1 MRRRLPSINALT
13 AFEAA
18 ARHASIT
25 RAANELSLTESAVSR
40 QISLLEEKLG
50 LRLFNR
56 IKKRISLTRAGVLYA
71 ARVGQIIKRIERDT
85 LEVMAHEGNGATL
98 EITSLPTVG
107 AQWMVSRLG
116 GFYAQH
122 PDLTIHVSARSGR
135 FFFTESAFDGALY
148 FGQPDWPGARTDY
161 LFDEL
166 LLPVGSPSFLRGAKT
181 ITAHDIAKHRLLH
194 LMSRPDAWRH
204 WCAKAGLDDINVMRG
219 PRFEIQS
226 MLVSAACAGLGVAL
240 LPRFLIEEPLRSGE
254 LCVLSHL
261 PIHSEGAYY
270 FAYPE
275 EKADDALLAEF
286 RAWLQAQAE
295 EFRQPLPT

>member
-40 QISLLEEKLG
+40 QISLLEEQLG

-56 IKKRISLTRAGVLYA
+56 IKKRISLTRAGKLYA

-85 LEVMAHEGNGATL
+85 LEVMAHDGNGAAL

-107 AQWMVSRLG
+107 AQWMISRFG
-116 GFYAQH
+116 SFYARH
-122 PDLTIHVSARSGR
+122 PDVTIHVSARSGR

-148 FGQPDWPGARTDY
+148 FGQPDWPGARIDY
-161 LFDEL
+161 LFDEI
-166 LLPVGSPSFLRGAKT
+166 LLPVGSPGFLRRAKSLST
-181 ITAHDIAKHRLLH
+181 EEIVSHRLLH

-204 WCAKAGLDDINVMRG
+204 WCAKADLNGVNVMGG

-240 LPRFLIEEPLRSGE
+240 LPRFLIEEPLRTGE
-254 LCVLSHL
+254 LCVLSQL
-261 PIHSEGAYY
+261 SVHSEGAYY

-275 EKADDALLAEF
+275 EKANDALLMDF
-286 RAWLQAQAE
+286 RAWLQEQAE
-295 EFRQPLPT
+295 EFRQPAQD